1 MNSNDSRT
9 AILHACYRLMLA
21 KGYSAAGVDE
31 ICRAAGMSKGSFYH
45 FFESKQACALAMLD
59 QHMAEAQA
67 VFERSLDVA
76 GLDPVAAALAY
87 VEQFERLSGE
97 LLGDG
102 CLIGSFALEL
112 AETHPEL
119 RERVSGIF
127 HGMTADFARVL
138 APLAGKGPAG
148 PTAEELAEQM
158 LLVIEGGVVLSKA
171 HREGRFV
178 AQGLRLF
185 RQYLETLRPAPAAKR
200 PRSRRT
206 GS

>member
-21 KGYSAAGVDE
+21 KGYSATGVDE
-31 ICRAAGMSKGSFYH
+31 ICRAAGVSKGSFYH

-59 QHMAEAQA
+59 HHMAEAQA
-67 VFERSLDVA
+67 VLQAGLDVA
-76 GLDPVAAALAY
+76 GLDPVSAALAF
-87 VEQFERLSGE
+87 VEKFERLSGE
-97 LLGDG
+97 LMGDG

-127 HGMTADFARVL
+127 RGMTADFARVL
-138 APLAGKGPAG
+138 APLAGKGAG
-148 PTAEELAEQM
+148 GPSGEELAEQM

-171 HREGRFV
+171 HRDGRFV

-185 RQYLETLRPAPAAKR
+185 RQYLETLRPAPSAAR
-200 PRSRRT
+200 PRSHRAGT
-206 GS
+206 